1 MIVCTLKLYDVIH
14 FKFNQ
19 SNLSQT
25 MPHNAIKNDRKT
37 VECLHGAIDKK
48 IQNNALL
55 FR

>member
-1 MIVCTLKLYDVIH
+1 
-14 FKFNQ
+14 
-19 SNLSQT
+19 